1 MNVSKAGVGMY
12 VTLIMA
18 LLQILGVD
26 IDEGTVTEVIMA
38 GITVVSAIVW
48 IYGQLSRSDLVLGL
62 MRR

>member
-1 MNVSKAGVGMY
+1 MY

>member
-18 LLQILGVD
+18 VLQILGVD